1 MNLESQPDN
10 YSSVISLCKQLNE
23 IAPVYYCLGNHEID
37 AMLFKNSNIYKD
49 IKAEGI
55 KIFNNETETV
65 NIGGTAIDII
75 GLTQNPTEF
84 DEYGKDFFEK
94 ANDYDIDLAITGH
107 AHGGQVRLPFIG
119 GLYAADQGLFPKLC
133 DGYHEDGN
141 SKFIV
146 SRGLGK
152 SGIVPRIN
160 NKPEIVIA
168 DISWY

>member
-1 MNLESQPDN
+1 MSADDN
-10 YSSVISLCKQLNE
+10 FKLLLTHYPEYFLSKLN
-23 IAPVYYCLGNHEID
+23 A
-37 AMLFKNSNIYKD
+37 
-49 IKAEGI
+49 
-55 KIFNNETETV
+55 
-65 NIGGTAIDII
+65 
-75 GLTQNPTEF
+75 
-84 DEYGKDFFEK
+84 
-94 ANDYDIDLAITGH
+94 YDIDLAITGH
-107 AHGGQVRLPFIG
+107 AHGG
-119 GLYAADQGLFPKLC
+119 QGLFPKLC

>member
-1 MNLESQPDN
+1 M
-10 YSSVISLCKQLNE
+10 
-23 IAPVYYCLGNHEID
+23 
-37 AMLFKNSNIYKD
+37 
-49 IKAEGI
+49 
-55 KIFNNETETV
+55 
-65 NIGGTAIDII
+65 
-75 GLTQNPTEF
+75 
-84 DEYGKDFFEK
+84 
-94 ANDYDIDLAITGH
+94 
-107 AHGGQVRLPFIG
+107 
-119 GLYAADQGLFPKLC
+119 ADQGLFPKLC

>member
-1 MNLESQPDN
+1 MRQQKFEIIVRTHCFFKEIFSVFIKLRRILRQTDYIN
-10 YSSVISLCKQLNE
+10 SSS
-23 IAPVYYCLGNHEID
+23 A
-37 AMLFKNSNIYKD
+37 
-49 IKAEGI
+49 
-55 KIFNNETETV
+55 
-65 NIGGTAIDII
+65 
-75 GLTQNPTEF
+75 
-84 DEYGKDFFEK
+84 
-94 ANDYDIDLAITGH
+94 DIDLAITGH

>member
-1 MNLESQPDN
+1 MTMILT
-10 YSSVISLCKQLNE
+10 LQLQ
-23 IAPVYYCLGNHEID
+23 VTH
-37 AMLFKNSNIYKD
+37 
-49 IKAEGI
+49 
-55 KIFNNETETV
+55 
-65 NIGGTAIDII
+65 TAV
-75 GLTQNPTEF
+75 
-84 DEYGKDFFEK
+84 KSDF
-94 ANDYDIDLAITGH
+94 
-107 AHGGQVRLPFIG
+107 RLG

>member
-1 MNLESQPDN
+1 MSDRGAA
-10 YSSVISLCKQLNE
+10 SSFPACTH
-23 IAPVYYCLGNHEID
+23 CLPPALLHHP
-37 AMLFKNSNIYKD
+37 
-49 IKAEGI
+49 
-55 KIFNNETETV
+55 
-65 NIGGTAIDII
+65 AI
-75 GLTQNPTEF
+75 
-84 DEYGKDFFEK
+84 
-94 ANDYDIDLAITGH
+94 YDIDLAITGH

>member
-1 MNLESQPDN
+1 M
-10 YSSVISLCKQLNE
+10 
-23 IAPVYYCLGNHEID
+23 
-37 AMLFKNSNIYKD
+37 
-49 IKAEGI
+49 KALSP
-55 KIFNNETETV
+55 
-65 NIGGTAIDII
+65 A
-75 GLTQNPTEF
+75 
-84 DEYGKDFFEK
+84 DFFSLISFPPIPVL
-94 ANDYDIDLAITGH
+94 YDIDLAITGH

>member
-1 MNLESQPDN
+1 MSADDN
-10 YSSVISLCKQLNE
+10 FKLLLTHYPE
-23 IAPVYYCLGNHEID
+23 YFLGK
-37 AMLFKNSNIYKD
+37 L
-49 IKAEGI
+49 
-55 KIFNNETETV
+55 
-65 NIGGTAIDII
+65 
-75 GLTQNPTEF
+75 
-84 DEYGKDFFEK
+84 
-94 ANDYDIDLAITGH
+94 NDYDIDLAITGH

-119 GLYAADQGLFPKLC
+119 GLYAANQGLFPKLC